1 MRKIGVK
8 FAAAIM
14 VLALIG
20 IVSLGILANSL
31 TAITTSSQQV
41 MNNEVEKINQIHG
54 IYEHYQDMYMNVF
67 AHINGKL
74 IRVMDKKADAI
85 MESREAMWQSMEAY
99 KAGIT
104 SPEVEEIYLLLES
117 RLHDFDKNVDAVI
130 ATSRSGDKDKANSL
144 VSNNLGM
151 LNNTIDKNM
160 NMLLD
165 FSAEELENS
174 KATLRRKAEES
185 YMVIVVVIVLLV
197 VAAILVTLIAIRVI
211 VVPIKKIAVVING
224 MIEDIHNGKGSL
236 TDRVPVQTKDEI
248 STLAKGVNEFL
259 DILQEMIGGVI
270 SCSEEINVQQKSVH
284 EVVEETNNSASETSA
299 TMQQLAASIQEV
311 SATATYVNENT
322 RQAEV
327 SVVEMV
333 DKAVSG
339 TKFAEEI
346 RSRAEELRKLAQ
358 ESKETAGSMI
368 REFDVTLQASI
379 EDSHQIEN
387 IANLTGDILSI
398 ASKTNLL
405 ALNASI
411 EAARAGEAGK
421 GFAVVADE
429 IRVLADSSKET
440 ANNIQQISKGVV
452 DAVMKLADN
461 ANNLVNFINER
472 ILPDYE
478 IMEQTGEQYL
488 NDSIT
493 VDQMMGEIRE
503 SMENIG
509 NMMRDVAQSNE
520 NITNNVQESAQGVTG
535 VVGNTTA
542 LVDNMQNIIG
552 ALDQVSNV
560 ISHLSEQTA
569 CFQA

>member
-31 TAITTSSQQV
+31 TTITTSSQQV

-54 IYEHYQDMYMNVF
+54 IYERYQDMYMNVY

-117 RLHDFDKNVDAVI
+117 GLHDFDKNVDSVI

-165 FSAEELENS
+165 FSAEELETS
-174 KATLRRKAEES
+174 KATLRQKADES

-509 NMMRDVAQSNE
+509 SMMRDVAQSNE

>member
-1 MRKIGVK
+1 MKRIGLK
-8 FAAAIM
+8 FASAIM

-20 IVSLGILANSL
+20 IISLGILANSL
-31 TAITTSSQQV
+31 TTITAGSQQV
-41 MNNEVEKINQIHG
+41 MNNEVEKINLIHG
-54 IYEHYQDMYMNVF
+54 VYEDYLDMYMNVY
-67 AHINGKL
+67 AHINAKL
-74 IRVMDKKADAI
+74 LRSMDKKGDAL
-85 MESREAMWQSMEAY
+85 MESREEMWQYMEAY
-99 KAGIT
+99 KAGI
-104 SPEVEEIYLLLES
+104 SSAEVEETYTLVES
-117 RLHDFDKNVDAVI
+117 RLHDFDKNVDAVL
-130 ATSRSGDKDKANSL
+130 AASREGDKDTANSL
-144 VSNNLGM
+144 AANNLGM
-151 LNNTIDKNM
+151 LNNSIDSNM
-160 NMLLD
+160 NKLLE
-165 FSAEELENS
+165 FSAAELDVS
-174 KATLRRKAEES
+174 KAVLQQKAEES
-185 YMVIVVVIVLLV
+185 YTVIVVVIVLLI

-211 VVPIKKIAVVING
+211 VVPIRKIAVAING

-236 TDRVPVQTKDEI
+236 TERVPVQTKDEI

-270 SCSEEINVQQKSVH
+270 SCSEEIDLQQKSVN
-284 EVVEETNNSASETSA
+284 EVVEETNRSASETSA

-311 SATATYVNENT
+311 SATAAYVNENT
-322 RQAEV
+322 RQAEE
-327 SVVEMV
+327 SVGEMV
-333 DKAVSG
+333 DKAANG

-346 RSRAEELRKLAQ
+346 RSRAEELRKLAK
-358 ESKETAGSMI
+358 ESKETASGMI
-368 REFDVTLQASI
+368 REFDVALQASI

-387 IANLTGDILSI
+387 INSLTGDILSI
-398 ASKTNLL
+398 AAKTNLL

-429 IRVLADSSKET
+429 IRVLADGSKET

-452 DAVMKLADN
+452 DAVIKLADN

-478 IMEQTGEQYL
+478 ILEQTGEQYL

-493 VDQMMGEIRE
+493 VDQMMVEMRD

-509 NMMRDVAQSNE
+509 GMMRDVAQSNE

-535 VVGNTTA
+535 IVGNTTA